1 MAAYMAVVVKLT
13 KEFQGAIAPV
23 ELAEN
28 SDFVL
33 CRSAVQRRFASNE
46 LYSDVRFV
54 VFVILALDHLA
65 IGSRTQ
71 ELHYHIAPARK
82 GLLFV
87 NRRTCA
93 QLRTP
98 SGLSLACTRESTNE
112 TKRATS
118 MRADRSALGSVRLRP
133 HRDARWWRLQ
143 TACLKRWI

>member
-1 MAAYMAVVVKLT
+1 MAVVVKLT

-87 NRRTCA
+87 NRRTYA

-98 SGLSLACTRESTNE
+98 SGLSLACAGRYKRNE
-112 TKRATS
+112 TSNKHQCGPICT
-118 MRADRSALGSVRLRP
+118 
-133 HRDARWWRLQ
+133 W
-143 TACLKRWI
+143 

>member
-28 SDFVL
+28 SNFVL
-33 CRSAVQRRFASNE
+33 CRSAVQRRFTSNE

-65 IGSRTQ
+65 VGSRTQ

-98 SGLSLACTRESTNE
+98 SGLSLA
-112 TKRATS
+112 
-118 MRADRSALGSVRLRP
+118 
-133 HRDARWWRLQ
+133 
-143 TACLKRWI
+143 